1 MKFTEA
7 KLEQVFI
14 ELLSAGEMQYSS
26 GEEVKNTEAV
36 LAEPKENYAV

>member
-14 ELLSAGEMQYSS
+14 ELLSAGEMD
-26 GEEVKNTEAV
+26 TEAV
-36 LAEPKENYAV
+36 LAEPNGSCTNRDKK